1 MPKLETEDI
10 HPDEGSVAFLRSD
23 DRSFDDEVPEA
34 LENPSIEIPVR
45 EWEVP

>member
-10 HPDEGSVAFLRSD
+10 DSEEGNVTFRRSD
-23 DRSFDDEVPEA
+23 DRSLDDEVPEA